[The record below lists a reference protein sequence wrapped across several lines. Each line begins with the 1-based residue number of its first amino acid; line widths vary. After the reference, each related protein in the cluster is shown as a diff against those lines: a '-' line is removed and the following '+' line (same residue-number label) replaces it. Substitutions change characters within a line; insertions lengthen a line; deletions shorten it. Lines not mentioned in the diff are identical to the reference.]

1 LQITHRSW
9 YVVETCSIRNENG
22 MSTDQISESAGSR
35 KVSVRMINLVKLKAG
50 INVVEHTPA
59 VSRVMTS
66 NTVV

>member
-1 LQITHRSW
+1 
-9 YVVETCSIRNENG
+9 